1 MNGRRASVVAV
12 VVVSLIL
19 VACTGDPG
27 RGDSDAGVTVTL
39 LTHDS
44 FDVSAKVV
52 NGFERSS
59 GITLKIVPAGDA
71 GQLVNRAI
79 LSAGNPEGDV
89 LFGVDDNLLQGAVDA
104 GVFEPYRPG
113 ALDGVDPSFAPDAT
127 GSVVPVD
134 HGEVCLNVDR
144 AWFAERRIAPPTRL
158 EDLTTTAYG
167 GLTVVQNPA
176 TSTPGLAF
184 LLATIAR
191 FGDPGWESYWEQL
204 RANDVRVVEGWEQ
217 AYYGGFSG
225 AAGGEGDRP
234 IVVSYA
240 SSPVAEV
247 VFAEQPL
254 DVAPTAIVTDG
265 CYRQV
270 EYAGVLAG
278 TPHTAESRQV
288 IDFLLSP
295 AFQRDVP
302 LRMFVYPVVEGTPL
316 PEPFERFGVAVD
328 DPLSLPAQDVVEHR
342 ADWVERWTD
351 LMLR

>member
-1 MNGRRASVVAV
+1 VNTRGRLWGALFA
-12 VVVSLIL
+12 SLIAI
-19 VACTGDPG
+19 ACTSDPNQD
-27 RGDSDAGVTVTL
+27 DSNSNVTVTL

-44 FDVSAKVV
+44 FDVSAEVV
-52 NGFERSS
+52 RSFERSS
-59 GITLKIVPAGDA
+59 GISLKILPAGDA

-89 LFGVDDNLLQGAVDA
+89 LFGVDDNLFPKAVDV
-104 GVFEPYRPG
+104 GVFEPYRPE
-113 ALDGVDPSFAPDAT
+113 AMDDVDPSFVLDPS
-127 GSVVPVD
+127 GSVVPID
-134 HGEVCLNVDR
+134 HGEVCLNIDR
-144 AWFAERRIAPPTRL
+144 AWFTERQIAPPDRL
-158 EDLTTTAYG
+158 EDLTTTAYR
-167 GLTVVQNPA
+167 GLTVVENPA

-184 LLATIAR
+184 LLATVAR

-204 RANDVRVVEGWEQ
+204 RENDVRVADGWEQ

-225 AAGGEGDRP
+225 AGGGEGDRP

-247 VFAEQPL
+247 VFAEEPL
-254 DVAPTAIVTDG
+254 DEAPTAIVTDG

-270 EYAGVLAG
+270 EFAGVLAG
-278 TPHTAESRQV
+278 AEHPTEARRV
-288 IDFLLSP
+288 VDFLLSP

-302 LRMFVYPVVEGTPL
+302 LSMFVYPVVDGTPL
-316 PEPFERFGVAVD
+316 PEAFERFGVTVD
-328 DPLSLPAQDVVEHR
+328 DSLSLPPQDVAEHR

>member
-1 MNGRRASVVAV
+1 M
-12 VVVSLIL
+12 
-19 VACTGDPG
+19 
-27 RGDSDAGVTVTL
+27 
-39 LTHDS
+39 
-44 FDVSAKVV
+44 
-52 NGFERSS
+52 
-59 GITLKIVPAGDA
+59 
-71 GQLVNRAI
+71 
-79 LSAGNPEGDV
+79 
-89 LFGVDDNLLQGAVDA
+89 
-104 GVFEPYRPG
+104 
-113 ALDGVDPSFAPDAT
+113 
-127 GSVVPVD
+127 
-134 HGEVCLNVDR
+134 
-144 AWFAERRIAPPTRL
+144 
-158 EDLTTTAYG
+158 
-167 GLTVVQNPA
+167 
-176 TSTPGLAF
+176 
-184 LLATIAR
+184 
-191 FGDPGWESYWEQL
+191 
-204 RANDVRVVEGWEQ
+204 VEGWEQ

-247 VFAEQPL
+247 IFAEQPL

-278 TPHTAESRQV
+278 TPHPAESRQV